1 MNDRMNLCVKSWFE
15 MIPIETALRFG
26 KVVGTHD
33 QLLVNLTRTGHER
46 LKSEFAGIEQ
56 GS

>member
-1 MNDRMNLCVKSWFE
+1 MNLCVKSWFE